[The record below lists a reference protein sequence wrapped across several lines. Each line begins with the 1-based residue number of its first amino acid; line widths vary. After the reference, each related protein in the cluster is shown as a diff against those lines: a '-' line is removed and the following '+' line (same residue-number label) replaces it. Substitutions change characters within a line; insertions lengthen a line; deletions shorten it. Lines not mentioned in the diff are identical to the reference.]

1 MTIKK
6 FQFSIGGYFGSSY
19 SIKYV
24 DGLFLYRANT
34 DGCNTIIQINPVY
47 ENDSQF
53 EHEIIVQSDDLDE
66 DLILTEERIEKFYKY
81 ISRYCKSWQKDY
93 CYADILDGT
102 SWKCDIWIDNF
113 RLRSGGQNK
122 FPSNF
127 ESFLNK
133 LSMLPKGKIFE

>member
-1 MTIKK
+1 MNIKK
-6 FQFSIGGYFGSSY
+6 FQFSIGGYFSPSY

-34 DGCNTIIQINPVY
+34 HGLNTIIHINPVY

-53 EHEIIVQSDDLDE
+53 EHEAIVQSDDLDE
-66 DLILTEERIEKFYKY
+66 NLVLTKERIDKFYKY
-81 ISRYCKSWQKDY
+81 ISRYCKTWQKDY
-93 CYADILDGT
+93 CDTNILDGT
-102 SWKCDIWIDNF
+102 SWECDIWIDDF
-113 RLRSGGQNK
+113 RLQSGGQNK

-133 LSMLPKGKIFE
+133 LSTLTKGKIFE